1 MSSSR
6 TACVRNILPCQR
18 ISYVNFVILMD
29 EMQSFTNKLNKA
41 TGRQC
46 WRNPVRDDRV
56 KLLSFKAGA
65 QI

>member
-1 MSSSR
+1 MSSYR
-6 TACVRNILPCQR
+6 TTCVRNIPSCQR

-29 EMQSFTNKLNKA
+29 EMQSFNKA

-56 KLLSFKAGA
+56 KLL
-65 QI
+65 

>member
-1 MSSSR
+1 MFPSR
-6 TACVRNILPCQR
+6 TACVQNILPCQR

-29 EMQSFTNKLNKA
+29 EMQSFNKA

-56 KLLSFKAGA
+56 KLLSFKTGA